1 MVPEAM
7 WPAHKVDLR
16 HEGGR
21 KKKIAISDETLAA
34 HKIDPGHKNQQMWPA
49 HTIDLQHVRTTQCGQ
64 PIKLTLVMKVEGKI
78 RELSVVGPCQPE
90 AMWPHHK
97 VDLGHKNHPMWHWPA
112 HKVDLDHEGKRRELS
127 LMDLG

>member
-1 MVPEAM
+1 MFLQQMFLHQGRQVWCQVGGDGGSEVVPEAM
-7 WPAHKVDLR
+7 WPAHKVDPG

-21 KKKIAISDETLAA
+21 EKKRAISDETLAA

-78 RELSVVGPCQPE
+78 RELSVVGL
-90 AMWPHHK
+90 A
-97 VDLGHKNHPMWHWPA
+97 
-112 HKVDLDHEGKRRELS
+112 R
-127 LMDLG
+127 